1 MTFIFKQPK
10 TSPGLLLWQLT
21 NAWQRK
27 QRQALSKLHLTH
39 PQFVVLACLLWL
51 TTNSKEEI
59 TQNQIST
66 IASLDKMMVS
76 DLVKTL
82 IQKKLILRAS
92 HKTDS
97 RAYCLNLTQKG
108 RTLIEKA
115 LPIVEGIDIE
125 FFSKN
130 TVNLI
135 QFHNIL
141 KKLLK

>member
-1 MTFIFKQPK
+1 MKFIFKQPEA
-10 TSPGLLLWQLT
+10 SPGLLLWQLT

-59 TQNQIST
+59 TQNQIAT

-82 IQKKLILRAS
+82 IQKKFNFARIS
-92 HKTDS
+92 
-97 RAYCLNLTQKG
+97 
-108 RTLIEKA
+108 
-115 LPIVEGIDIE
+115 
-125 FFSKN
+125 
-130 TVNLI
+130 
-135 QFHNIL
+135 
-141 KKLLK
+141 